1 LIKSVFLIFYSS
13 LKKKIKEAATLIAQS
28 LKINYIFYF
37 FNQNKFGGQAILK
50 NKKKKNPPTVNRS
63 FIFMTVV

>member
-1 LIKSVFLIFYSS
+1 LIF
-13 LKKKIKEAATLIAQS
+13 LFIPEKKKKEAATLIAQS

-50 NKKKKNPPTVNRS
+50 KKNPPTVNRS
-63 FIFMTVV
+63 FIFMTVVTFEVL